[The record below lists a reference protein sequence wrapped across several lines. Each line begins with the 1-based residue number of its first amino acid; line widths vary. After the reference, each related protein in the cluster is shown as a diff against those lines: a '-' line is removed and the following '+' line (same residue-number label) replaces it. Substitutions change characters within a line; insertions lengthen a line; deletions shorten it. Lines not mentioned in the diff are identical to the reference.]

1 MAAEIARDR
10 AKVCLVGLSG
20 TAFPYAAF
28 MKKELSIIVS
38 RSYGPGRY
46 DEDYEDRGIKYPE
59 GFIRSTETE
68 NLAESVR
75 LMSPGLHL
83 NP

>member
-1 MAAEIARDR
+1 MALTSARGCDGITIAAAAENSEPFEMAAEIARDR

-38 RSYGPGRY
+38 RSYGLGATTKTTRA
-46 DEDYEDRGIKYPE
+46 G
-59 GFIRSTETE
+59 
-68 NLAESVR
+68 V
-75 LMSPGLHL
+75 
-83 NP
+83 